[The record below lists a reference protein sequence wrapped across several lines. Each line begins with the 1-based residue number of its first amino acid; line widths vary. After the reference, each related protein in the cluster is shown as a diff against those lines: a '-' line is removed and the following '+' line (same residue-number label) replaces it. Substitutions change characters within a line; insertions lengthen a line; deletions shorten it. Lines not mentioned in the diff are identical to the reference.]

1 MKVYV
6 NIKYN
11 KLYMKQLFFFRPK
24 ISLTGR
30 NQIIQSL
37 SSFVG
42 ILPTRG
48 LSTYYICSF
57 LQMIKPFVFTYMIF
71 DFISIILMLKASLEK

>member
-6 NIKYN
+6 YIKYN
-11 KLYMKQLFFFRPK
+11 KLYMKQLFFFVK

-30 NQIIQSL
+30 NQITQSL
-37 SSFVG
+37 SNFVG

-57 LQMIKPFVFTYMIF
+57 LQVIKSFVFAYTIF
-71 DFISIILMLKASLEK
+71 DFISIIPMLKASLEK